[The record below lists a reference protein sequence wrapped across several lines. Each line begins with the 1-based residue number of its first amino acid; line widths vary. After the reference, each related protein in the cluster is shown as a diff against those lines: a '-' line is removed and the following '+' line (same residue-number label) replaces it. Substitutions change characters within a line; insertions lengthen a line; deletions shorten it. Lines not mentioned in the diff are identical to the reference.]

1 MNHQIVTLTQN
12 NEAVTTSLAI
22 AEGTDNEH
30 KAVIQLVRNYQ
41 SDLEDFGPLTFEMAK
56 GKALPQGGFAKST
69 EYAILNEDQATLLIT
84 YMRNSEVVRTFKKRL
99 VKEFRSMHNAL
110 QQTQLPQTYTQ
121 ALEQLLIEV
130 KAKEQLQIENQQQA
144 TKIQQDQPKVDYVND
159 LIETDERLSV
169 RNVAKSLHLKETEFR
184 NWLVWAGELLDA
196 GKYTANRY
204 SISADAARNRR
215 MDLKRSKPHTAK
227 DGEVFQAIT
236 PYFTDLG
243 VIHIKTRLKNYKT
256 KYPEKYA
263 VSFKD
268 SIEDAKRA
276 QAKEAKLQE
285 FSVI

>member
-1 MNHQIVTLTQN
+1 MNNQLVTITQN
-12 NEAVTTSLAI
+12 NEAVTTSLDI
-22 AEGTDNEH
+22 AEGTENDH
-30 KAVIQLVRNYQ
+30 ASVIKLVRTYS
-41 SDLEDFGPLTFEMAK
+41 SDLEEFGLLDFKSEST
-56 GKALPQGGFAKST
+56 GGRPT
-69 EYAILNEDQATLLIT
+69 EYAILNEDQATLLMT
-84 YMRNSEVVRTFKKRL
+84 YMRNSEIVRTFKKRL

-110 QQTQLPQTYTQ
+110 QQTQLPQTYSQ
-121 ALEQLLIEV
+121 ALEQLLLEV

-144 TKIQQDQPKVDYVND
+144 TKIQQDQPKVDYFLD
-159 LIETDERLSV
+159 LIETDERLSI